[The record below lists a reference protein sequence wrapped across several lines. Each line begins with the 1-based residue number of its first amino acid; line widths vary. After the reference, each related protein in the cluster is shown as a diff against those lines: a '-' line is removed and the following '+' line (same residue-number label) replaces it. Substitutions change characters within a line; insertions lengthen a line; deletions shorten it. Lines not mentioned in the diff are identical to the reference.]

1 MDKKLI
7 QKKIYTND
15 IAEDKEYKTDH
26 LNWRDDGDSLSDPA
40 MNDFLKGYNINPYEF
55 QQWASKKYKNKYV
68 QAMKKQAS
76 GEVFVMQFSP
86 EFLADR
92 ILTLW
97 NGADGPLQNFFEAF
111 TLRYNN
117 ALKQQV
123 AAQLAKQG
131 YQVYPCLIDDK
142 PRYASKK
149 LIPAKYNRL
158 LKLMNKVAKT
168 KNINNIIHLATQI
181 SHSDNL
187 QLFAGELADK
197 REYGKP
203 VNLAEAKG
211 ILQYYQNCFPED
223 YALKLVSGL
232 MNSQTRQFVDFTK
245 FNDTDWDISDE
256 SLARIESYMSG
267 NNDSYTRSGGTEGW
281 NFTTDMRNFDGT
293 RPTRY
298 EISAKRLIKKHKKY
312 AKRMDMRKKK

>member
-1 MDKKLI
+1 METRLTPKNSNSNTI
-7 QKKIYTND
+7 TEN
-15 IAEDKEYKTDH
+15 KEYKTDQ
-26 LNWRDDGDSLSDPA
+26 LNWRDDGDALSDPS
-40 MNDFLKGYNINPYEF
+40 MNDFLQGYNINPYEF
-55 QQWASKKYKNKYV
+55 QQWASKKYKNRYI

-97 NGADGPLQNFFEAF
+97 NGVDGPLQNFFEAF

-123 AAQLAKQG
+123 ATQLAKQG
-131 YQVYPCLIDDK
+131 YQVYPCLTDDK

-158 LKLMNKVAKT
+158 LSLMNKVAAT
-168 KNINNIIHLATQI
+168 KNLNHIMHLATQI

-187 QLFAGELADK
+187 HLFAGELADK

-203 VNLAEAKG
+203 INLDEAKS
-211 ILQYYQNCFPED
+211 ILKYYQNCFPED
-223 YALKLVSGL
+223 YALKLVGGL
-232 MNSQTRQFVDFTK
+232 MNSQTKQYIDFKK

-256 SLARIESYMSG
+256 SLSRIEKYMSG
-267 NNDSYTRSGGTEGW
+267 NVDSYTRDGGQNGW

-298 EISAKRLIKKHKKY
+298 EISAKRLMKRKKY
-312 AKRMDMRKKK
+312 AKRIDMRKKK